1 MRARFGQFLFVL
13 SVGASVAC
21 APRVEVP
28 VVPGDVSVSYAEHL
42 EPLVLARCMTCHT
55 ADQPEAELVLE
66 PGVGYEAMVN
76 RPSTQAPSMKMVAPG
91 DVEGSY
97 LWHKLTHDVEVG
109 RGMPRTVYG
118 SVRLPDDELELYRR
132 WIADGAKP

>member
-1 MRARFGQFLFVL
+1 
-13 SVGASVAC
+13 
-21 APRVEVP
+21 
-28 VVPGDVSVSYAEHL
+28 EHL
-42 EPLVLARCMTCHT
+42 EPLVLARCLTCHT

-66 PGVGYEAMVN
+66 PGVGYEAMVH
-76 RPSTQAPSMKMVAPG
+76 RPSTQVPRMEIVAPG

-109 RGMPRTVYG
+109 RGMPRTVFG

-132 WIADGAKP
+132 WIADGATP